1 MLFFL
6 LGKIRVF
13 CRIRPVNRNEAG
25 QGGAIA
31 VEKIDEYS
39 VTVETPR
46 GQREF
51 QFDKVFSAEA
61 SQDDLFH
68 DTHRWEGA
76 RSPIGDLFSQIYP
89 DTYTVQRVLNVN
101 HLFLCKVTE

>member
-1 MLFFL
+1 M
-6 LGKIRVF
+6 
-13 CRIRPVNRNEAG
+13 NRTEVA
-25 QGGAIA
+25 QGGAVA
-31 VEKIDEYS
+31 VEKIDDYS

-68 DTHRWEGA
+68 DTHR
-76 RSPIGDLFSQIYP
+76 
-89 DTYTVQRVLNVN
+89 
-101 HLFLCKVTE
+101 